1 LWHIF
6 QATTTSI
13 PGNTTQH
20 NRMAILPPPIQTY
33 HCLCTSLLLASTHTL
48 SNLPQRSTAS
58 GSLDAA
64 IILPLPPS
72 PPDLAQADTVDLPE
86 EGYNLLLG
94 LIPEKKTTI
103 VRREDGFEKRV
114 LYRCSRCRLVIGY
127 ELQSQ
132 ALGGGEAMEIDGGEK
147 GKGRD
152 GYVGKVVY
160 LLPAG
165 SMSTGVMMGEGKRVG
180 EEDVGIRSGDG
191 AVAVF
196 E

>member
-1 LWHIF
+1 
-6 QATTTSI
+6 
-13 PGNTTQH
+13 
-20 NRMAILPPPIQTY
+20 
-33 HCLCTSLLLASTHTL
+33 
-48 SNLPQRSTAS
+48 
-58 GSLDAA
+58 
-64 IILPLPPS
+64 
-72 PPDLAQADTVDLPE
+72 LPE
-86 EGYNLLLG
+86 EGYSLLLG

-147 GKGRD
+147 GKGKGRD
-152 GYVGKVVY
+152 GFVGKVVY

-165 SMSTGVMMGEGKRVG
+165 IMSTGVMMGEGKRVG